1 MKELVQLLNVFSL
14 LSILAVGGGSA
25 VLPQMEHETV
35 GVHHWVSPDSFASIY
50 SLGQMAPGP
59 NMTMVGLIGFKAMSK
74 DSPLA
79 GIAGMIIV
87 LMAFYL
93 PSSFLVYVASHVWDA
108 FKENP
113 WRDSIQKG
121 MAPITIGLML
131 AGVYAVGKT
140 ASFSTARPDWFNA
153 ITVTIGLAIVALLF
167 IRRFNPAVLILL
179 SGAIGWFVLRL
190 S

>member
-1 MKELVQLLNVFSL
+1 MKELVSLLNVFCL
-14 LSILAVGGGSA
+14 LSLLAVGGGSA

-35 GVHHWVSPDSFASIY
+35 GIHQWVTADSFASIY

-59 NMTMVGLIGFKAMSK
+59 NMTMVELIGFKT
-74 DSPLA
+74 A
-79 GIAGMIIV
+79 GIPGMIIV
-87 LMAFYL
+87 LLAFYI
-93 PSSFLVYVASHVWDA
+93 PSSFLVYVTSHVWDA

-113 WRDSIQKG
+113 WRDSIQRG

-140 ASFSTARPDWFNA
+140 ASFDISRPSWFNA
-153 ITVTIGLAIVALLF
+153 ITIGIGLTIVALLF

-190 S
+190 PAA